1 MTKSRAQLR
10 GKPLDKDCYK
20 ARISTHEYGPNDNRK
35 FCYDLMDLRTDDLC
49 KECQSCNANV
59 MNAQEPILD
68 TKQLSKVIMDS
79 IEEAI
84 HKGPLLAFE
93 NSISTVN
100 GKTIKRIILTCPSCK
115 SLLVERQKYCHF
127 CEQTIDWRV
136 EDE

>member
-1 MTKSRAQLR
+1 
-10 GKPLDKDCYK
+10 
-20 ARISTHEYGPNDNRK
+20 
-35 FCYDLMDLRTDDLC
+35 
-49 KECQSCNANV
+49 

-84 HKGPLLAFE
+84 PKGPLLAFE

-100 GKTIKRIILTCPSCK
+100 GTTITRIILTCPSCK